1 MKTGY
6 GAFWLQVETRNP
18 FRNFTEAGHRRYW
31 TITKRGIYFVSPAKQ
46 PPYPI
51 RLYDFSTTEI
61 QEIAI
66 TDKSPIWIYPELSA
80 LDKGTSLLYSHSDQ
94 NASNI
99 MLAELPENSN

>member
-1 MKTGY
+1 
-6 GAFWLQVETRNP
+6 LDNHETRNL
-18 FRNFTEAGHRRYW
+18 FCL
-31 TITKRGIYFVSPAKQ
+31 PAKQ

-66 TDKSPIWIYPELSA
+66 TDKSPIWTYPGLSIS
-80 LDKGTSLLYSHSDQ
+80 DKGKSILYSHSDQ